1 MLLAASGAA
10 QAQVAMK
17 PGLWETRM
25 IRMTVD
31 GKDMLSQMN
40 AAQEQMRQSL
50 AKMPPEQRKKM
61 EAMMSGQGG
70 DMTTQRI
77 CISPEMAAR
86 DGAVAP
92 PRAECSPPKIARSG
106 NRSSFEMTCK
116 QEGGGQVVS
125 KGETQLSGD
134 QMNSK
139 MEAVTTEPGGARRV
153 TQTETQMKFLSSDC
167 GKVKPVDQLMSEI
180 KSRTGAAPGSP
191 PAKK

>member
-31 GKDMLSQMN
+31 GKDMLSQMS

-70 DMTTQRI
+70 DMMTQRI

-86 DGAVAP
+86 DGATAP
-92 PRAECSPPKIARSG
+92 PRAECNPPKITRSG

-116 QEGGGQVVS
+116 QGGGQVVS
-125 KGETQLSGD
+125 KGETQLNGD
-134 QMNSK
+134 QMSSK
-139 MEAVTTEPGGARRV
+139 MEAVTTEPGGARRI
-153 TQTETQMKFLSSDC
+153 TQTETQMKFVSSDC
-167 GKVKPVDQLMSEI
+167 GKIKPVDQLVGELKAQAGAMS
-180 KSRTGAAPGSP
+180 GAT